1 MLEEGEIDEE
11 IDPQPA
17 IQPEQPKAQQPAS
30 KSPTNNEPETKQS
43 LLPTPKPQQQ
53 QHHQHHHHHHHSK
66 PAPMP
71 LLKTDSSKIPSL
83 LSTNFENPKLKKRK
97 NANHN
102 ESNGNNSELLNK
114 RKKVFNKNSN
124 FDDEIDDEEDELNE
138 EPDENNGDKDERL
151 QNNNDKYFKPIKN
164 GNGLLKTPL
173 LATPSATPSSSS
185 SWSAP
190 KSSNTAVTAA
200 VKTGPI
206 SLFDLFKNTGDNL
219 AQSADNG
226 ATSFVDPIITEKENN
241 KPNKFSK
248 NMNEN
253 NNNEE
258 EYDESE
264 MVSTDSIKEKMEKK
278 RKYIEIAKDKQKK
291 EQEKLDKQKEKAQN
305 LKEKVL
311 CHFFVEGRCQKG
323 DKCTF
328 SHNIQLNKKYEIC
341 KFYLNGF
348 CSKNDKCL
356 FMHSD
361 FPCKFYHRVNFATGQ
376 KKNQCLNGDKCR
388 FSHEP
393 ITNPLLKEA
402 FDKYLL
408 ESNTNESS
416 GNNSN
421 GPQPLLNS
429 NGSGIKRPSLLG
441 SPPPPSKD
449 DLPSLM
455 DLPIKPAILPTP
467 TLRTEI
473 KTSSPPSSP
482 PLPASN
488 NQIKTNNIPFRS
500 SFQDVDERH
509 QTVAPTSAG
518 DIDERSAANLS
529 PAPAINYETVKAELI
544 TRIMKALADNDGGI
558 FSQIPRQTL
567 IELLVKLLNPSET
580 GLSTEAIITLL
591 ATLTAASTLPIAK
604 DLARQNTNSSIDED
618 KSGLNESSS
627 NLQIDLSGSGGAG
640 KKKRRIS
647 ELNGSDYDSIDE
659 DDDYGYENDLVIEGN
674 AGDIPYRLVEIDIE
688 PSGLWTCP
696 PVAFVNPN
704 TDLNGDQECDP
715 RIKYYSNKSNCNN
728 VANFQLLLQ
737 QQQQQQEKQQQQQT
751 TPTSPSS
758 NTQQQSTK
766 QQTDPIQSILGANS
780 TAPATYSPLNTAET
794 GAKAAKTSRVDPRL
808 ARNANSN
815 NNNVNNQSPTRS
827 VSPSLQDSNNVLTNL
842 ITPLLNSA
850 NKGLSQQASSL
861 LSSLADGLG
870 QEQAGAAQKTQ
881 NSLSETQT
889 VRLSIEDYK
898 RKKPTSLVPNS
909 SMGGLAQTNANLTTQ
924 QILNSLIP
932 AGSASGG
939 ASASLGAVDS
949 SSNNSNNSTSSL
961 PSIPSYSLNLQAPQS
976 LHELFRNFQS

>member
-17 IQPEQPKAQQPAS
+17 IQPEQPKAQQAAS
-30 KSPTNNEPETKQS
+30 TSPTTNEPEPKQS
-43 LLPTPKPQQQ
+43 LLPTPKPPPPQQQQ
-53 QHHQHHHHHHHSK
+53 QHHHHHHHHSK

-97 NANHN
+97 NTNHN
-102 ESNGNNSELLNK
+102 ESNGNSELLNK
-114 RKKVFNKNSN
+114 RKKVFTKNSN
-124 FDDEIDDEEDELNE
+124 FDEEIDDAEDEPNE
-138 EPDENNGDKDERL
+138 EPDENGDKDERL
-151 QNNNDKYFKPIKN
+151 SSSSNNNNSDKYFKPIKN

-173 LATPSATPSSSS
+173 LATPSATPSSS
-185 SWSAP
+185 WSAP
-190 KSSNTAVTAA
+190 KSSNTAAA
-200 VKTGPI
+200 AKTGPI

-219 AQSADNG
+219 VQSADNG
-226 ATSFVDPIITEKENN
+226 AASFVDPIITEKENN
-241 KPNKFSK
+241 KPNKFGK
-248 NMNEN
+248 KMNDNYNDN
-253 NNNEE
+253 NHNEE
-258 EYDESE
+258 ECDESE

-278 RKYIEIAKDKQKK
+278 RKYIEITKDKQKK
-291 EQEKLDKQKEKAQN
+291 EQDKLEKQKEKAQN

-328 SHNIQLNKKYEIC
+328 SHNIALNKKYEIC

-393 ITNPLLKEA
+393 IANPLLKEA

-416 GNNSN
+416 GNNNN

-429 NGSGIKRPSLLG
+429 NGSGLKRPSLLG

-449 DLPSLM
+449 ELPSLM

-467 TLRTEI
+467 TLRTES
-473 KTSSPPSSP
+473 KTCSPPSSP
-482 PLPASN
+482 PLPPPSSL
-488 NQIKTNNIPFRS
+488 IKTNSIPFRS
-500 SFQDVDERH
+500 SLYQDVDERH
-509 QTVAPTSAG
+509 QATAPTAG
-518 DIDERSAANLS
+518 DIDERSAANSS
-529 PAPAINYETVKAELI
+529 PAPPINYESVKAELV

-580 GLSTEAIITLL
+580 AGLSAEAIITLL
-591 ATLTAASTLPIAK
+591 ATLTAASSK
-604 DLARQNTNSSIDED
+604 DLARQNTNSSMTDED

-627 NLQIDLSGSGGAG
+627 NLQIDLSGSGS

-674 AGDIPYRLVEIDIE
+674 AGDIPYRLVEIEIE
-688 PSGLWTCP
+688 PSGLWACP
-696 PVAFVNPN
+696 PVAFVNPIGA
-704 TDLNGDQECDP
+704 DLNGDQECDP
-715 RIKYYSNKSNCNN
+715 RVKYYSNKSNCNN

-737 QQQQQQEKQQQQQT
+737 QQQQQQEKQQQQQA

-758 NTQQQSTK
+758 STQQQPAK
-766 QQTDPIQSILGANS
+766 QQQADPIQSILGANS
-780 TAPATYSPLNTAET
+780 
-794 GAKAAKTSRVDPRL
+794 
-808 ARNANSN
+808 
-815 NNNVNNQSPTRS
+815 
-827 VSPSLQDSNNVLTNL
+827 
-842 ITPLLNSA
+842 
-850 NKGLSQQASSL
+850 
-861 LSSLADGLG
+861 
-870 QEQAGAAQKTQ
+870 AG
-881 NSLSETQT
+881 
-889 VRLSIEDYK
+889 
-898 RKKPTSLVPNS
+898 KKL
-909 SMGGLAQTNANLTTQ
+909 
-924 QILNSLIP
+924 
-932 AGSASGG
+932 
-939 ASASLGAVDS
+939 
-949 SSNNSNNSTSSL
+949 
-961 PSIPSYSLNLQAPQS
+961 
-976 LHELFRNFQS
+976 